1 MSIPNFEKL
10 MLPVLKRLR
19 TQEEINVPVLSEQIA
34 NDLNLS
40 EEDREQILP
49 SGSQQVLNNR
59 IGWSIKYMQKAG
71 LVKRTRRAFYTIT
84 ELGKTELKNNLNYI
98 DKEYLLKFHDFVIW
112 KNKGS
117 NQNVKSKPDSSSNI
131 SLEEESALSP
141 EEQMEQAHK
150 VIQEELK
157 DQILEHLTSD
167 SVTFF
172 QFESIVVDLLIAMGY
187 GNGRAEMGRALRK
200 SNDHGIDG
208 IIKEDNLGLDM
219 VYVQAKNYK
228 EDSGIGRPAIQ
239 TFVGSLEEY
248 NASKGVFV
256 TTSYFAKSAQ
266 DYVDKVSKRII
277 LIDGQY
283 LAELMIKYN
292 VGVTVKQTYE
302 IKKFD
307 ENLLSE

>member
-1 MSIPNFEKL
+1 MAVPNFQKL
-10 MLPVLKRLR
+10 MLPVLNRLSK
-19 TQEEINVPVLSEQIA
+19 QDEINVPVLASQIA
-34 NDLNLS
+34 DDLNLS
-40 EEDREQILP
+40 QEDREKILP

-59 IGWSIKYMQKAG
+59 IGWAIKYMQKAG
-71 LVKRTRRAFYTIT
+71 LVKRTRRAFYAVTDLGRN
-84 ELGKTELKNNLNYI
+84 ELNKNLNHI
-98 DKEYLLKFHDFVIW
+98 DKEYLSNFPDFVKW
-112 KNKGS
+112 TS
-117 NQNVKSKPDSSSNI
+117 EERTESSSTENI
-131 SLEEESALSP
+131 SSVDSDNDLSP
-141 EEQMEQAHK
+141 EEQIEKSYK
-150 VIQEELK
+150 VIQDELK
-157 DQILEHLTSD
+157 DQILDHLISD

-187 GNGRAEMGRALRK
+187 GNGKAEMGKALKK

-239 TFVGSLEEY
+239 NFVGSLEEH

-256 TTSYFAKSAQ
+256 TTSYFSKSARE
-266 DYVDKVSKRII
+266 YVDKVSKRII
-277 LIDGQY
+277 LIDGHY

-292 VGVTVKQTYE
+292 VGVTLKQTYQ

-307 ENLLSE
+307 ENLLTE